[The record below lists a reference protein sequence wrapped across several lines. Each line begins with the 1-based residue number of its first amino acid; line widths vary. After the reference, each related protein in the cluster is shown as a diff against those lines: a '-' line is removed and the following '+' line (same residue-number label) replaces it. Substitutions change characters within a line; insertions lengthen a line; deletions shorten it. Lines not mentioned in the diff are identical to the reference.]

1 MKKLTM
7 LALVAAM
14 LVSATACGKSADL
27 TETEYLYGQIE
38 SISGNDVTLRVAE
51 YHETEETS
59 EDAQN
64 EADSAAET
72 RSGKRPDFNGERP
85 EKGDLPDDFDPEQF
99 KSGEKPE
106 GFDSANLP
114 DDFDPEQFKNGEKP
128 EEFDPGKFGGKPSES
143 GSSKYTLTNEE
154 TEIRIPVGTT
164 VTTALGVETSF
175 EVLTTGDIIKYS
187 VAQNKDGAETV
198 TAVWI
203 MEE

>member
-1 MKKLTM
+1 MKKLTA

-14 LVSATACGKSADL
+14 LISATACGKSADS

-99 KSGEKPE
+99 KNGEKPE
-106 GFDSANLP
+106 GFDTS
-114 DDFDPEQFKNGEKP
+114 
-128 EEFDPGKFGGKPSES
+128 KFGGKPSES
-143 GSSKYTLTNEE
+143 GSSKYTLTDEE

-175 EVLTTGDIIKYS
+175 EALTTGDIIKYS
-187 VAQNKDGAETV
+187 VAQNKDGSETV